1 RNIGDR
7 RVCADIEEDLV
18 GRQHARPAVVEAHL
32 ERFRRHEMPRPH
44 DQLGAAVLVV
54 PQVRGIW
61 RSTMSRL
68 RWRTFTMSIVTRP
81 VFVPNSAAC
90 RATCATLALQ
100 ISFLLG
106 MQLTFGQEPPIQ
118 CRSTTAVRRP
128 ECARCQASSL
138 PPAPLPR
145 MSASNC
151 AGAAMPSS
159 KLEDASYQ
167 RRRAAV
173 TLRMR
178 TAKAMFQSSLIAG
191 TPLEPTPSTGT
202 PPFVANI

>member
-1 RNIGDR
+1 
-7 RVCADIEEDLV
+7 
-18 GRQHARPAVVEAHL
+18 
-32 ERFRRHEMPRPH
+32 
-44 DQLGAAVLVV
+44 
-54 PQVRGIW
+54 
-61 RSTMSRL
+61 MSRL
-68 RWRTFTMSIVTRP
+68 RWRTLTMSIVTRP

-159 KLEDASYQ
+159 KLDDADSYGRVSELAHRGYSSRADSLDGHAAA
-167 RRRAAV
+167 RREHRETFAEEEPGAVRAGF
-173 TLRMR
+173 RCPNR
-178 TAKAMFQSSLIAG
+178 D
-191 TPLEPTPSTGT
+191 P
-202 PPFVANI
+202 